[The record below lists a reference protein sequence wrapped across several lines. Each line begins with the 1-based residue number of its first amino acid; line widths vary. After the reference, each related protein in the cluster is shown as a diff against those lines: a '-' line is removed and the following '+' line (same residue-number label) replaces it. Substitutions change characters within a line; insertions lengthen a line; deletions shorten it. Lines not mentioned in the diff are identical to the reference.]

1 MSNEGGKLAWEWVD
15 RWGVHKHFP
24 HSWGGARNLSLLGG
38 HTVLWDEPL
47 ISLLGYTD
55 VR

>member
-1 MSNEGGKLAWEWVD
+1 MGVGGQV
-15 RWGVHKHFP
+15 
-24 HSWGGARNLSLLGG
+24 GGAQAFSTFLGRGQKFVPVGG
-38 HTVLWDEPL
+38 HAVLWDEPL